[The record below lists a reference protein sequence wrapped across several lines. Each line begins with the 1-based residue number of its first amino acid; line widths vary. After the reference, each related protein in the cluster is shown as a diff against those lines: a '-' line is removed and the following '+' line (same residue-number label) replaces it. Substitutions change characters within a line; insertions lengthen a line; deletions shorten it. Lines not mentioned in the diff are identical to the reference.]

1 MSATIAGDRPC
12 HLRDPPESHNFL
24 MGIGEV
30 IGEMISK
37 RFVINELLYES
48 KHMRVASALDLQ
60 DPGIVAVKLARSE
73 VAAEALTQEAFYLSK
88 LLPYKIPGIPK
99 IVYSEKKVLVTTP
112 VGINLAVLE
121 HQARQAGSPL
131 PPSCLDQWKTQL
143 QTIIR
148 QMHQAGVIHRDI
160 KPANLILHEKQL
172 YLIDFDSATSV
183 SKPSSEYAG
192 TLQYM
197 SSAAKQKEPATI
209 TDDWVSLNYTML
221 ALTKGVLKYEN

>member
-1 MSATIAGDRPC
+1 MPIGNGI
-12 HLRDPPESHNFL
+12 DP
-24 MGIGEV
+24 
-30 IGEMISK
+30 
-37 RFVINELLYES
+37 VINKRYVIHKLLYES

-60 DPGIVAVKLARSE
+60 DPGVVAVKLARSE

-88 LLPYKIPGIPK
+88 LLPSKIPGIPK
-99 IVYSEKKVLVTTP
+99 LVYFEKNVLVTTP
-112 VGINLAVLE
+112 VGISLALLE

-143 QTIIR
+143 QAIIR

-160 KPANLILHEKQL
+160 KPANLIIHEKQL

-183 SKPSSEYAG
+183 FKPSSEYAG

-197 SSAAKQKEPATI
+197 SSAAKQKEPASI
-209 TDDWVSLNYTML
+209 TDDWVSLNHTML
-221 ALTKGVLKYEN
+221 ALTQGVLKYEN